1 MKSPTTSVV
10 IDLQNLVTPKGRVM
24 SPSKI
29 YKVGFSTNG
38 SSVLY
43 IKEVFL
49 SMDGVTPA
57 LGIEELNIEKTEV
70 FITCKDSESTP
81 SKRVSTS
88 LMVKR

>member
-1 MKSPTTSVV
+1 
-10 IDLQNLVTPKGRVM
+10 M

-43 IKEVFL
+43 VKEVFL

-57 LGIEELNIEKTEV
+57 LGIEELNIEKTEKPDRGI
-70 FITCKDSESTP
+70 FNLQGQRIN
-81 SKRVSTS
+81 S
-88 LMVKR
+88 LQKGINIVDGKKIMVRWF